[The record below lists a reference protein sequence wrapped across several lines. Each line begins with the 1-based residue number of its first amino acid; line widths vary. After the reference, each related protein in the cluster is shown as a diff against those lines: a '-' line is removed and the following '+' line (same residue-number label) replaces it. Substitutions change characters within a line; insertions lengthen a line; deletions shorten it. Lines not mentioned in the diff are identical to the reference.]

1 MTILSDS
8 DSTLRELRS
17 SIISIEIEQEEE
29 EEEDMVYSWSVI
41 DVKEQV
47 INCIISFERPLTV
60 S

>member
-17 SIISIEIEQEEE
+17 SIISIEIEQEE

>member
-29 EEEDMVYSWSVI
+29 EEDLVYSWSVI